1 MSPDVAK
8 IEGAGDPV
16 NAGVL
21 QPFSSAASEPIGKL
35 IIQIPCY
42 NEEVALPTTLS
53 ALPREIP
60 GIGKVEWLIVDDGS
74 ADRTVDVARAHG
86 VDHIV
91 SMPRHQGLAGAF
103 VAGLR
108 ACLRAGAD
116 IIVNTDADNQYCA
129 EDIPRLILPILQ
141 RKAEIVVG
149 ARPIDEMEHFSPLK
163 KTLQKWGSCFIR
175 LISRTDIPDA
185 PSGFRAMSRD
195 AAMQLNVFSDY
206 TYTLETIIQA
216 GQKNMAIVSVP
227 VRVNGEL
234 RESRLLKSIPQYVLK
249 SVFTA
254 VRIFVIYRPLRFF
267 CFLGGVIFSAGFLV
281 GVRFLVFYLKG
292 EGGGHVQS
300 LILASLLMGMGFQV
314 VVLGV
319 LADLIAVNRKLL
331 EKINWRNQ
339 KIEETRSSFSDQGR
353 EPAEHAKKE

>member
-1 MSPDVAK
+1 LP
-8 IEGAGDPV
+8 
-16 NAGVL
+16 
-21 QPFSSAASEPIGKL
+21 PFSLSRGEQARKL

-42 NEEVALPTTLS
+42 NEEAALPITLS

-60 GIGKVEWLIVDDGS
+60 GIDKVEWLIVDDGS
-74 ADRTVDVARAHG
+74 SDRTVDVARAHG

-91 SMPRHQGLAGAF
+91 SLPRHQGLAGAF
-103 VAGLR
+103 VGGLQ
-108 ACLRAGAD
+108 ACLQAGAD

-129 EDIPRLILPILQ
+129 EDIPKLIQPILKG
-141 RKAEIVVG
+141 KAEIVVG
-149 ARPIDEMEHFSPLK
+149 ARPIDDIEHFSLFK
-163 KTLQKWGSCFIR
+163 KLLQRWGSWFIR
-175 LISRTDIPDA
+175 LVSRTDIPDA

-227 VRVNGEL
+227 VRVNGKL
-234 RESRLLKSIPQYVLK
+234 RPSRLLKSIPQYVLK
-249 SVFTA
+249 SAVTA
-254 VRIFVIYRPLRFF
+254 GRIFVVYRPLRFF
-267 CFLGGVIFSAGFLV
+267 SYLGGVIFLVGFV
-281 GVRFLVFYLKG
+281 IGVRFLVFFLAG
-292 EGGGHVQS
+292 SGGGHVQS

-331 EKINWRNQ
+331 EKLNWRTQ
-339 KIEETRSSFSDQGR
+339 KIEEMRASVSEQERG
-353 EPAEHAKKE
+353 PAEHAKEA